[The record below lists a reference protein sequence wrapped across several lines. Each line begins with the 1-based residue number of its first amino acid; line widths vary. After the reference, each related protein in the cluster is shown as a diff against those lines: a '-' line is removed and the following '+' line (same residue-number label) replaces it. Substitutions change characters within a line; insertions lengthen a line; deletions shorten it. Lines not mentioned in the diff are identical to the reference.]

1 MYLNRETIET
11 KGDLCKSLLI
21 KIFYKL
27 PMSVNTLGII
37 PARYASSRFPGKPLV
52 MIDGKS
58 MIMRVY
64 EQTLKTTVLDRVI
77 VSTDDER
84 IFNHVKDCGGEVM
97 MTSESHVSGTSRI
110 GEVVESLSFLGHCPY
125 DVIVNIQGDEPFIDP
140 SQIDLTVSLF
150 SNPQV
155 LIGTLIRKI
164 ESSEDLLNPN
174 VVKVIVDH
182 EGKAMYFS
190 RSPIPYFRGIPQDSW
205 LDNNDYYKHIGL
217 YAYRSSVLKT
227 LLNLPPAPPES
238 AESLEQLRWLYHGY
252 NIHTAVTD
260 IETVGIDVPEDLLK
274 LTNNA

>member
-1 MYLNRETIET
+1 
-11 KGDLCKSLLI
+11 
-21 KIFYKL
+21 
-27 PMSVNTLGII
+27 MSISTLGVI

-64 EQTLKTTVLDRVI
+64 EQTLKTTALDRVI

-84 IFNHVKDCGGEVM
+84 IFNHVKECGGEVM
-97 MTSESHVSGTSRI
+97 MTSGSHVSGTSRI
-110 GEVVESLSFLGHCPY
+110 GEVVDNLSFLGQCPY

-150 SNPQV
+150 DNPEV

-164 ESSEDLLNPN
+164 DNGEDLLNPN
-174 VVKVIVDH
+174 VVKVVVDQA
-182 EGKAMYFS
+182 GKAMYFS

-205 LDNNDYYKHIGL
+205 SDNYKYYKHIGL
-217 YAYRSSVLKT
+217 YAYRSTILKT
-227 LLNLPPAPPES
+227 ILNLPPSPPEA
-238 AESLEQLRWLYHGY
+238 AESLEQLRWLYNGY
-252 NIHTAVTD
+252 SIHTAVTD

>member
-1 MYLNRETIET
+1 
-11 KGDLCKSLLI
+11 
-21 KIFYKL
+21 
-27 PMSVNTLGII
+27 
-37 PARYASSRFPGKPLV
+37 

-84 IFNHVKDCGGEVM
+84 IFNHVKDYGGEVM
-97 MTSESHVSGTSRI
+97 MTSEAHMSGTSRI
-110 GEVVESLSFLGHCPY
+110 GEVVENLSFMNNCPY

-140 SQIDLTVSLF
+140 SQIDLIVSLF
-150 SNPQV
+150 DNPEV
-155 LIGTLIRKI
+155 KIGTLIRRI
-164 ESSEDLLNPN
+164 ENSEDLFNPN
-174 VVKVIVDH
+174 VVKTVVDH

-190 RSPIPYFRGIPQDSW
+190 RSPVPYLRGIPQDAW
-205 LDNNDYYKHIGL
+205 IENQDFFKHIGL
-217 YAYRSSVLKT
+217 YAYRSSVLKRI
-227 LLNLPPAPPES
+227 LNLPEAPPELS
-238 AESLEQLRWLYHGY
+238 ESLEQLRWLYHGY

>member
-1 MYLNRETIET
+1 MAI
-11 KGDLCKSLLI
+11 
-21 KIFYKL
+21 
-27 PMSVNTLGII
+27 NTLGVI

-97 MTSESHVSGTSRI
+97 MTSESHISGTSRI
-110 GEVVESLSFLGHCPY
+110 GEVVEHLSFMNHCPY

-140 SQIDLTVSLF
+140 SQIDLIVSLF
-150 SNPQV
+150 INPEV
-155 LIGTLIRKI
+155 KIGTLIRKI
-164 ESSEDLLNPN
+164 EDNSDLLNPN
-174 VVKVIVDH
+174 VVKTVVDQ

-190 RSPIPYFRGIPQDSW
+190 RSPIPYLRGIPQEEW
-205 LDNNDYYKHIGL
+205 LNNLDFYKHIGL
-217 YAYRSSVLKT
+217 YAYRSSVLK
-227 LLNLPPAPPES
+227 LILNLPES
-238 AESLEQLRWLYHGY
+238 PQELAESLEQLRWLYHGY
-252 NIHTAVTD
+252 SIHTAVTD

>member
-1 MYLNRETIET
+1 
-11 KGDLCKSLLI
+11 
-21 KIFYKL
+21 
-27 PMSVNTLGII
+27 MSVNTLGVI

-110 GEVVESLSFLGHCPY
+110 GEVVENLSFLGHCPF

-150 SNPQV
+150 NNPQV

-164 ESSEDLLNPN
+164 ENSEDLLNPN
-174 VVKVIVDH
+174 VVKVVVDH

-190 RSPIPYFRGIPQDSW
+190 RSPIPYFRGIPQDAW
-205 LDNNDYYKHIGL
+205 FENHDYYKHIGL

-227 LLNLPPAPPES
+227 ILSLPAAPPES

-252 NIHTAVTD
+252 SIHTAITD

>member
-1 MYLNRETIET
+1 
-11 KGDLCKSLLI
+11 
-21 KIFYKL
+21 
-27 PMSVNTLGII
+27 MSISTLGVI
-37 PARYASSRFPGKPLV
+37 PARYASSRFPGKPLA

-64 EQTLKTTVLDRVI
+64 EQTLKTTVLNRVI

-97 MTSESHVSGTSRI
+97 MTSESHMSGTSRI
-110 GEVVESLSFLGHCPY
+110 GEVVENLSFMSQCPY

-140 SQIDLTVSLF
+140 SQIDLIVSLF
-150 SNPQV
+150 LKPEVS
-155 LIGTLIRKI
+155 IGTLIRKI
-164 ESSEDLLNPN
+164 ENSEDLFNPN
-174 VVKVIVDH
+174 VVKVVVDD

-190 RSPIPYFRGIPQDSW
+190 RSPIPYLRGIPQEDW
-205 LDNNDYYKHIGL
+205 VGNQDFYKHIGL
-217 YAYRSSVLKT
+217 YAYRATVLKQI
-227 LLNLPPAPPES
+227 LNLPEAPPEV

-252 NIHTAVTD
+252 SIHTAITD

>member
-1 MYLNRETIET
+1 
-11 KGDLCKSLLI
+11 
-21 KIFYKL
+21 
-27 PMSVNTLGII
+27 MSISTLGVI

-84 IFNHVKDCGGEVM
+84 IFNHVKECGGEVM
-97 MTSESHVSGTSRI
+97 MTAGSHVSGTSRI
-110 GEVVESLSFLGHCPY
+110 GEVVDNLSFLGQCPY

-150 SNPQV
+150 NNPDV

-164 ESSEDLLNPN
+164 DNGEDLLNPN
-174 VVKVIVDH
+174 VVKVVVDQA
-182 EGKAMYFS
+182 GKAMYFS
-190 RSPIPYFRGIPQDSW
+190 RSPIPYFRGIPLDSW
-205 LDNNDYYKHIGL
+205 SDNYEYYRHIGL
-217 YAYRSSVLKT
+217 YAYRSSILKT
-227 LLNLPPAPPES
+227 ILNLPPSPPEA
-238 AESLEQLRWLYHGY
+238 AESLEQLRWLYNGY
-252 NIHTAVTD
+252 SIHTAVTD

>member
-1 MYLNRETIET
+1 MPI
-11 KGDLCKSLLI
+11 
-21 KIFYKL
+21 
-27 PMSVNTLGII
+27 NTLGVI

-64 EQTLKTTVLDRVI
+64 EQTLKTTVLNRVI

-97 MTSESHVSGTSRI
+97 MTSESHISGTSRI
-110 GEVVESLSFLGHCPY
+110 GEVVEHLSFLGKCPY

-140 SQIDLTVSLF
+140 SQIDLIVSLF
-150 SNPQV
+150 NDPEV
-155 LIGTLIRKI
+155 MIGTLIRKI
-164 ESSEDLLNPN
+164 GTSEDLFNPN
-174 VVKVIVDH
+174 VVKAVVDQA
-182 EGKAMYFS
+182 GKAMYFS
-190 RSPIPYFRGIPQDSW
+190 RAPIPYFRGIPQDDW
-205 LDNNDYYKHIGL
+205 MEHQDFYRHIGL
-217 YAYRSSVLKT
+217 YAYRAAILKQ
-227 LLNLPPAPPES
+227 LLNLPEAPPEV

-252 NIHTAVTD
+252 NIHTAITE

>member
-1 MYLNRETIET
+1 MAI
-11 KGDLCKSLLI
+11 S
-21 KIFYKL
+21 
-27 PMSVNTLGII
+27 TLGVI

-52 MIDGKS
+52 LIDGKS

-84 IFNHVKDCGGEVM
+84 IFNHVKDSGGEVM
-97 MTSESHVSGTSRI
+97 MTSESHISGTSRI
-110 GEVVESLSFLGHCPY
+110 GEVVEHLSFMNNCPY

-140 SQIDLTVSLF
+140 SQIDLIVSLF
-150 SNPQV
+150 ANPKV
-155 LIGTLIRKI
+155 TIGTLIRKI
-164 ESSEDLLNPN
+164 GNSEDLFNPN
-174 VVKVIVDH
+174 VVKAIVDH

-190 RSPIPYFRGIPQDSW
+190 RSPIPYLRGIPQDAW
-205 LDNNDYYKHIGL
+205 IEHQDYNKHIGL
-217 YAYRSSVLKT
+217 YAYRSSVLKNI
-227 LLNLPPAPPES
+227 LNLPEAPPEV

-252 NIHTAVTD
+252 NIHTAITD

>member
-1 MYLNRETIET
+1 M
-11 KGDLCKSLLI
+11 SL
-21 KIFYKL
+21 
-27 PMSVNTLGII
+27 STLGVI

-97 MTSESHVSGTSRI
+97 MTSDAHVSGTSRI
-110 GEVVESLSFLGHCPY
+110 GEVVENLSFMGKCPY

-140 SQIDLTVSLF
+140 AQIDLAVSLF
-150 SNPQV
+150 NNSEV
-155 LIGTLIRKI
+155 VIGTLIRKI
-164 ESSEDLLNPN
+164 ENAEDLLNPN
-174 VVKVIVDH
+174 VVKVVTDNL
-182 EGKAMYFS
+182 GKALYFS
-190 RSPIPYFRGIPQDSW
+190 RSPIPYFRGITQDTW
-205 LDNNDYYKHIGL
+205 NDHHDYYRHIGL
-217 YAYRSSVLKT
+217 YAYRSSALKEI
-227 LLNLPPAPPES
+227 LNLSPAPPEM

-252 NIHTAVTD
+252 SIHTAITD
-260 IETVGIDVPEDLLK
+260 IETIGIDVPEDLLK